1 MDNAFQYMDIIFL
14 AIIAGLVLLRLRS
27 VLGKR
32 TGSEKK
38 DPNQFS
44 YDQPIK
50 QSPTA
55 KDKVINIKD
64 KITHKS
70 EWFNSD
76 DFLEGANAAYETIVT
91 NFENGNLKTLKPLL
105 DQEVLK
111 SFTTVVDQRK
121 QDQQNVEFSF
131 IGIDSSEIIYKD
143 LNSVPME
150 VTVRFVSEMITCI
163 KNTKDEVISGS
174 LNQVQKI
181 TDVWTFTKDKKIKS
195 NNWLLAATSD

>member
-1 MDNAFQYMDIIFL
+1 MDIIFL

>member
-1 MDNAFQYMDIIFL
+1 M
-14 AIIAGLVLLRLRS
+14 
-27 VLGKR
+27 
-32 TGSEKK
+32 
-38 DPNQFS
+38 
-44 YDQPIK
+44 
-50 QSPTA
+50 
-55 KDKVINIKD
+55 
-64 KITHKS
+64 
-70 EWFNSD
+70 
-76 DFLEGANAAYETIVT
+76 
-91 NFENGNLKTLKPLL
+91 
-105 DQEVLK
+105 
-111 SFTTVVDQRK
+111 
-121 QDQQNVEFSF
+121 EFSF